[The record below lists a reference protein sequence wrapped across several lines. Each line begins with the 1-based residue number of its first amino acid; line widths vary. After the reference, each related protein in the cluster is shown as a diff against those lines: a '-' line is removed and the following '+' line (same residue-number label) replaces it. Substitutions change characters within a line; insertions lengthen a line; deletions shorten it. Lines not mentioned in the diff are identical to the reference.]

1 MEYHELTQNQIDE
14 LNEIIQEKIES
25 NDCPYTTSADIR
37 WSVTEDYLREGEEDL
52 DRESE
57 GQLRQEREAEQ
68 WYEDGCG
75 LGWKAAAEQEYHERF
90 FR

>member
-1 MEYHELTQNQIDE
+1 MNNELTAEE
-14 LNEIIQEKIES
+14 L
-25 NDCPYTTSADIR
+25 
-37 WSVTEDYLREGEEDL
+37 EDL

-57 GQLRQEREAEQ
+57 GELRQEREAEQ

-75 LGWKAAAEQEYHERF
+75 KGWKDAAEQEYHERF